1 MSVPS
6 GPPPRLITRLRRWW
20 ISPAPS
26 CSLWISAGRRRVGPN
41 GQSVGAIWTFL
52 RALPNHPSA
61 GLAGGAGRPRS
72 GTEADGPCCR
82 RRRFTKADRDDLI
95 ADPAPTGGGID
106 LGRLDLLHGA
116 AGAALMP
123 CRGRRPQRCCSR
135 PRRSTKMPRVAI
147 PTPTAMVPHRPA
159 ARCPGSGRRHRAGL
173 PVPSGPRGHRLN
185 DKIEWLSTA
194 RPDSRLAA
202 RNWRPASISSTRR
215 LTTRRRRTAFSPTSR
230 HTHSPWPA
238 VAGAAQACTLARS
251 HRGRS

>member
-72 GTEADGPCCR
+72 GTDADGPCCR

-95 ADPAPTGGGID
+95 ADPGPDRRWYRPWSTGSAARRSRGGPDAVPRSATSTVLFSTETVYEDAESRYSNSDGDGSTQTCRPMSWIWPPSPSWATRPVGDPAVTVSMTRSNGCPRRGRTRGWRRATGGRPRFRRRVV
-106 LGRLDLLHGA
+106 RLPGGGGPLS
-116 AGAALMP
+116 
-123 CRGRRPQRCCSR
+123 RRPA
-135 PRRSTKMPRVAI
+135 VILIA
-147 PTPTAMVPHRPA
+147 
-159 ARCPGSGRRHRAGL
+159 PGQ
-173 PVPSGPRGHRLN
+173 P
-185 DKIEWLSTA
+185 
-194 RPDSRLAA
+194 
-202 RNWRPASISSTRR
+202 
-215 LTTRRRRTAFSPTSR
+215 
-230 HTHSPWPA
+230 
-238 VAGAAQACTLARS
+238 
-251 HRGRS
+251 